1 MLNLILKITKKLL
14 QELFILKLFII
25 TNYMNSAKSI
35 EISVPQ
41 RNLSQSK
48 TSTFSTL
55 FVIIYTKFMSCHY
68 F

>member
-1 MLNLILKITKKLL
+1 MLNLILKITKNLL

-25 TNYMNSAKSI
+25 TSYMNSAKSI

-41 RNLSQSK
+41 RNLIQSK
-48 TSTFSTL
+48 NSTFSTL
-55 FVIIYTKFMSCHY
+55 SAIIYTKFMFCHY